1 VRRALGTIRAAGR
14 RASIALSRPTS
25 SGVAVFYG
33 HRSIPAPGEPVA
45 GGLVKLQRLQ
55 PTFPNRPRDFNLL
68 YLGSSTLPSDWRTV
82 LQLAARRH
90 ARVVVNQDGV
100 AYRGWAGD
108 RTDEL
113 NDRLRKVLGA
123 AHHVLYQSEFCKRT
137 SDLFLGESRGDW
149 EVLLNA
155 VDTTFFTPAR
165 EPPAG
170 GPVLLL
176 AGDQTEAYR
185 VETALRTLAFVAD
198 EEPNARLLVT
208 GSLVGDGGQRVIR
221 ELGLGERVGLT
232 GRYAQRDAPALYRRA
247 HLLLHTKVNDP
258 CPNVVLEA
266 LACGLPVVH
275 AASGGVPEL
284 VGNTAGIAVPHEE
297 SWERDV
303 PPEPEELATAVHVVL
318 AQLGEYRAAARARAA
333 ERFDLRPWLERH
345 RQLFES
351 LVER

>member
-1 VRRALGTIRAAGR
+1 MRRWLGSVRAAGR
-14 RASIALSRPTS
+14 RAAIALSRPTR

-33 HRSIPAPGEPVA
+33 HRSIPALGDPVA
-45 GGLVKLQRLQ
+45 GGLVKFQRLQ
-55 PTFPNRPRDFNLL
+55 AAFPNRPRDFNLL
-68 YLGSSTLPSDWRTV
+68 YLGSSTLPTDWRTV
-82 LQLAARRH
+82 LRLAARRK

-113 NDRLRKVLGA
+113 NDRLREVLGSA
-123 AHHVLYQSEFCKRT
+123 DHVLYQSQFCKRAA
-137 SDLFLGESRGDW
+137 DLFLGEPRGDW
-149 EVLLNA
+149 EVLPNA
-155 VDTTFFTPAR
+155 VDTTVFTPAAG
-165 EPPAG
+165 PPPG

-185 VETALRTLAFVAD
+185 VETALRALSLVAP
-198 EEPNARLLVT
+198 EEPGARLLVT
-208 GSLVGDGGQRVIR
+208 GSLVGDGGRGVIE
-221 ELGLGERVGLT
+221 ELGLAGRVELT

-275 AASGGVPEL
+275 AASGGVSEL
-284 VGNTAGIAVPHEE
+284 VGSEAGVAVPHEE
-297 SWERDV
+297 SWEQDV
-303 PPEPEELATAVHVVL
+303 PPAPENLAAAVSTVL
-318 AQLGEYRAAARARAA
+318 ARLGEYRAAARTRAA

-345 RQLFES
+345 RELFES
-351 LVER
+351 LVL